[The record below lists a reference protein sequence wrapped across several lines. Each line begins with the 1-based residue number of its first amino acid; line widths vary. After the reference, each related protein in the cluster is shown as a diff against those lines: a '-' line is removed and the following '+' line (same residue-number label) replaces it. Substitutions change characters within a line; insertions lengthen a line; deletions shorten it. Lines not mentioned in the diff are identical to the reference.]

1 MRVLLLRCFVVR
13 RKLRTVFK
21 SVERYFVARS
31 ISFPGFKYCFTVEK
45 DGMGEQKRK
54 CSSLVYSLVA
64 AKAAGG
70 GGHLSTLVLNT
81 NKKKEKGLMR
91 GSPCHG
97 QLSTNPSG

>member
-31 ISFPGFKYCFTVEK
+31 FFLPGFISRFTAEK
-45 DGMGEQKRK
+45 DGMGEQKWK